1 VAVEQTNSG
10 SFAEVFENAPLE
22 RYRSLALG
30 ADAADVERALCAERV
45 GLEEFLALISPAAAQ
60 YLEPLAARA
69 MRVTRERFG
78 RAVTLYVPLYVSN
91 VCVNRCV
98 YCGFNR
104 DNRINRV
111 TLSEE
116 EVFAE
121 AEALYKEGFRHLL
134 LVSGEAPNAV
144 PPRQMAALAGKL
156 HKLFPSISVEIYPM
170 SVEEYSWLVEA
181 GVEGLTVYQ
190 ETYDR
195 EVYERV
201 HPGGKKADYDWRLA
215 TPERGGEAG
224 LRRIGIGSLLGLT
237 PWRDEAVAL
246 ALHADWLQRR
256 FWRTSVSISF
266 PRLREAAG
274 GFQPDHPMSDA
285 ELLQM
290 ACALRL
296 FLPDAGLILSTRENA
311 AFRDG
316 ITPICITMM
325 SAGSRTE
332 PGGYTKPGEAE
343 KQFSIEDERT
353 PEEVARM
360 LDAKG
365 LEPVWKDW
373 DSAFTDD
380 HARK

>member
-1 VAVEQTNSG
+1 MALKEREPG
-10 SFAEVFENAPLE
+10 GFAKVFDSAPLE
-22 RYRSLALG
+22 RYRALALG
-30 ADAADVERALCAERV
+30 ADSARVERALGAQNV
-45 GLEEFLALISPAAAQ
+45 GLEDFLALISPAASD

-69 MRVTRERFG
+69 MRITRERFG

-91 VCVNRCV
+91 VCTNRCV

-104 DNRINRV
+104 DNKINRV

-121 AEALYKEGFRHLL
+121 AELLYKEGFRHLL
-134 LVSGEAPNAV
+134 LVSGEAPGAV
-144 PPRQMAALAGKL
+144 PAAQMTELARKL

-170 SVEEYSWLVEA
+170 TTDEYRDLVEA

-190 ETYDR
+190 ETYNR

-201 HPGGKKADYDWRLA
+201 HPGGKKADYLWRLA

-224 LRRIGIGSLLGLT
+224 LRRVGIGSLLGLT

-246 ALHADWLQRR
+246 ALHADWLQRK
-256 FWRTSVSISF
+256 FWRTNVSISF

-274 GFQPDHPMSDA
+274 GFEPDHPINDA
-285 ELLQM
+285 DLVQL
-290 ACALRL
+290 ACAFRL
-296 FLPDAGLILSTRENA
+296 FLPDVGLVLSTRENA

-316 ITPICITMM
+316 LVPICITMM

-343 KQFSIEDERT
+343 KQFSIADERS

-373 DSAFTDD
+373 DRAF
-380 HARK
+380 AES